1 MLQFIT
7 HPSPRFTIAE
17 EVKMV
22 LEGGCKWIQ
31 LRMKD
36 ASYDEM
42 RTTAMEIIPMCK
54 EHDAIMVIDDNVE
67 LVNELRVHGVHLG
80 KHDMPAHEARE
91 LLGPHAIIGVTANTA
106 ADILAMRGIDVDYV
120 GLGPFR
126 FTTTKSKLSPVLGT
140 EGYRSIMHEI
150 RDAGCEL
157 PVVAI
162 GGITIDDIAEL
173 KSTGING
180 VAMSGAIINAD
191 DPTDYTARVIELLQ
205 K

>member
-1 MLQFIT
+1 
-7 HPSPRFTIAE
+7 
-17 EVKMV
+17 
-22 LEGGCKWIQ
+22 
-31 LRMKD
+31 
-36 ASYDEM
+36 
-42 RTTAMEIIPMCK
+42 
-54 EHDAIMVIDDNVE
+54 
-67 LVNELRVHGVHLG
+67 
-80 KHDMPAHEARE
+80 
-91 LLGPHAIIGVTANTA
+91 
-106 ADILAMRGIDVDYV
+106 
-120 GLGPFR
+120 
-126 FTTTKSKLSPVLGT
+126 
-140 EGYRSIMHEI
+140 MHEI